1 VAVGAVKRASIVAV
15 ALIAAVCSDHIA
27 AQSLGEL
34 GRREDARR
42 KQAGRGK
49 VLTDADLP
57 SQPKP
62 ASAVPIPA
70 TAPPKPA
77 AVPAGTPAGSASGQP
92 TTEAK
97 PPELVDVKDPRD
109 ETYWRAG
116 ARDLNQR
123 MQRIR
128 TDIAVVEQ
136 RLAQLEGGS
145 GAAREYD
152 VTKDALAKLRQD
164 LQFFSDERQR
174 FEQKAQLSKV
184 PLEWLQ

>member
-1 VAVGAVKRASIVAV
+1 MKPASIAAV
-15 ALIAAVCSDHIA
+15 ALIMAVCSDHIA

-42 KQAGRGK
+42 KQVGRGK

-57 SQPKP
+57 SQAKP
-62 ASAVPIPA
+62 ASGVPIPA
-70 TAPPKPA
+70 TTTPKPV
-77 AVPAGTPAGSASGQP
+77 AVPAVAPGGDANAQPA
-92 TTEAK
+92 TDAK
-97 PPELVDVKDPRD
+97 PPESADVKDPRD

-116 ARDLNQR
+116 ARDLSQR
-123 MQRIR
+123 LQRIR
-128 TDIAVVEQ
+128 TDIAVVEE
-136 RLAQLEGGS
+136 RLAQLEGRS

-152 VTKDALAKLRQD
+152 VTKDALARLRQD

-174 FEQKAQLSKV
+174 FEQKAQLAKV